1 MAGPGVALLQGP
13 DVLCFTPLVRDRER
27 ERAREKET
35 HSSPT
40 SVLVGKGWK
49 PSSKGLRSAGSGW
62 GINGESNPG
71 LHGAGV
77 GEG

>member
-13 DVLCFTPLVRDRER
+13 DVLCFIPRSRQRER
-27 ERAREKET
+27 RSSEKET

-40 SVLVGKGWK
+40 SVLVSKGWK

-62 GINGESNPG
+62 GINGELNPG